1 MIGPNEKFT
10 IQKHN
15 QIGEGKKVTKNGE
28 NYGFK
33 NRNADTRQAAK
44 TISRGKRHFWQ
55 LFDGVAAALFSWEDS
70 KGPKA
75 TVFSLIK
82 RLLKGAMDRRPTR
95 SLHSSAS

>member
-33 NRNADTRQAAK
+33 IEMQTRDKQLEKDTFG
-44 TISRGKRHFWQ
+44 SY
-55 LFDGVAAALFSWEDS
+55 LME
-70 KGPKA
+70 
-75 TVFSLIK
+75 
-82 RLLKGAMDRRPTR
+82 
-95 SLHSSAS
+95 